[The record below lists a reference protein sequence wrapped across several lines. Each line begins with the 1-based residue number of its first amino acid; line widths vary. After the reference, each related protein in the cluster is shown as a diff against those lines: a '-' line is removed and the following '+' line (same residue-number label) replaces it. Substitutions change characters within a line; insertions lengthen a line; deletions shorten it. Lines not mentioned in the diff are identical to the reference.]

1 MFAGIVP
8 PDHLYRLWDVLLYD
22 GKLSL
27 ETHKVNLRSPRP
39 YLSLPH
45 RSHSPYSLEASIDE
59 HATP

>member
-27 ETHKVNLRSPRP
+27 ETYKSVTYRP
-39 YLSLPH
+39 QALSI
-45 RSHSPYSLEASIDE
+45 SSASL
-59 HATP
+59 